1 MSRVRRVLACC
12 VLLTSGPLGAIVI
25 RHDVRDEA
33 YRKDPG
39 PYAAVFGLYT
49 KAGAPECLATLI
61 SPRWAVTAAHCT
73 QDRAFVDEMAKAA
86 PRYRITLGG
95 KDRYLD
101 GVVRYEPGADGV
113 KRDIALVRF
122 SEPVID
128 VPPLPLYDADDEAG
142 RVVLIPGWG
151 GPGDG
156 VKGLGKWDGVFRVAE
171 NRVDVARDGRLVW
184 VFDDPR
190 SLRRQALRREG
201 VSGPGD
207 SGGPALI
214 PTTDG
219 LMVAG
224 ISSAQR
230 TMGRAEGL
238 YGAEEIFVR
247 VYELRGWIAEKIRD

>member
-1 MSRVRRVLACC
+1 MSRDRLVLACC
-12 VLLTSGPLGAIVI
+12 VLLTSSPLVAIVI
-25 RHDVRDEA
+25 RHDVPDES
-33 YRKDPG
+33 YRKNPG

-61 SPRWAVTAAHCT
+61 APRWAITAAHCT
-73 QDRAFVDEMAKAA
+73 DDRALLDEMKKAA
-86 PRYRITLGG
+86 PRYRVTLGG
-95 KDRYLD
+95 KDRHLD
-101 GVVRYEPGADGV
+101 RVVRYEPSGDGV
-113 KRDIALVRF
+113 ARDVALVHF
-122 SEPVID
+122 AEAVTD
-128 VPPLPLYDADDEAG
+128 VSPLPLYDADDEEG

-184 VFDDPR
+184 IFDDPR
-190 SLRRQALRREG
+190 SLRRNALRREG

-224 ISSAQR
+224 VSSAQR

-247 VYELRGWIAEKIRD
+247 IYDLRTWISDKIRD

>member
-1 MSRVRRVLACC
+1 MARVRLVLSCC
-12 VLLTSGPLGAIVI
+12 VFLIASPLGAIVI
-25 RHDVRDEA
+25 RHDVPDES

-39 PYAAVFGLYT
+39 DYAAVFGLYT

-61 SPRWAVTAAHCT
+61 APRWAVTAAHCT
-73 QDRAFVDEMAKAA
+73 EDRALLEEMTKAA
-86 PRYRITLGG
+86 PRYRVTLGG
-95 KDRYLD
+95 RDRHLD
-101 GVVRYEPGADGV
+101 RVVRYEPGADGV
-113 KRDIALVRF
+113 KHDIALVRF
-122 SEPVID
+122 AEPVTD
-128 VPPLPLYDADDEAG
+128 VSPLALYDADDERD

-151 GPGDG
+151 APGDG

-184 VFDDPR
+184 IFDDPR
-190 SLRRQALRREG
+190 SLRRRALRREG
-201 VSGPGD
+201 ISGPGD

-214 PTTDG
+214 PTADG

-224 ISSAQR
+224 VSSAQR

-247 VYELRGWIAEKIRD
+247 IFELRGWIADKTRE